1 MRRYLTSLAIR
12 EVEIKITV
20 WHHYI
25 PIRTAE
31 VKTDVKD
38 AEKLDHIAGG
48 SWIATLD
55 NCGFLKS

>member
-1 MRRYLTSLAIR
+1 MA
-12 EVEIKITV
+12 K
-20 WHHYI
+20 
-25 PIRTAE
+25 